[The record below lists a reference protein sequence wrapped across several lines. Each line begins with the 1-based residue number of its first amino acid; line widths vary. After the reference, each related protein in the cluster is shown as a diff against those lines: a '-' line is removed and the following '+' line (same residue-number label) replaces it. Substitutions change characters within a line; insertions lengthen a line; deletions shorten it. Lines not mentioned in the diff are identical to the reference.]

1 MIGLNKQKR
10 NKYWRT
16 ASWLLLA
23 RLLLSAGSAGAQSP
37 AWTQWGGPNRNFK
50 AEAKDLANTWPEKG
64 PRQLWSR
71 ELGEGYSGIAAVA
84 GQLYTM
90 YRQGDREIVIAL
102 DEKTGKTIWEHS
114 YEAPYQGFNRDAGPG
129 PHSMP
134 LVVGDRVYA
143 VGATGKFHCLDKQT
157 GKALWFHDLYSE
169 YGGTRLKF
177 GYSCNPFAYQG
188 MVIMLVGGRG
198 SAIMAFDQKDG
209 RVVWQKQ
216 DFMNAHSTPVLIN
229 VDGQDQ
235 IVAFMAKDVAGVD
248 PRSGELLWSHPHPT
262 DFGLAVSMPVWGEDN
277 LLFLSSAYN
286 GGSRC
291 LKLSR
296 AGGKTV
302 VQELWHTPKVAV
314 HFGNIIRI
322 GDYIY
327 CSSGQG
333 PAFFTAVEVKTG
345 KIVWQER
352 MPKASFLYVNGKFI
366 LIDEDGHLTLADA
379 SPAGLQAQA
388 KIELLKQNAWTV
400 PTLVGTKLYVRDRK
414 TIVALELGAQ

>member
-1 MIGLNKQKR
+1 MIGVRKQKR
-10 NKYWRT
+10 IKHWRS
-16 ASWLLLA
+16 ASWSLLA
-23 RLLLSAGSAGAQSP
+23 LWLLGAVSAYAQSP

-50 AEAKDLANTWPEKG
+50 MEVKGLANTWPEKG

-114 YEAPYQGFNRDAGPG
+114 YDAPYQGFNRDAGPG

-143 VGATGKFHCLDKQT
+143 VGATGKFHCLDKQN
-157 GKALWFHDLYSE
+157 GKVLWFHDLFSE
-169 YGGTRLKF
+169 YGGTRRKF
-177 GYSCNPFAYQG
+177 GYSCNPFAYQD

-235 IVAFMAKDVAGVD
+235 IVAFMAKEVAGVD
-248 PRSGELLWSHPHPT
+248 PRSGELLWSHSHPN
-262 DFGLAVSMPVWGEDN
+262 DYGLNVSMPVWGEDN

-314 HFGNIIRI
+314 HFSNIIRV

-327 CSSGQG
+327 CSSGPG

-352 MPKASFLYVNGKFI
+352 MPKASFLHINGKFI
-366 LIDEDGHLTLADA
+366 LIDEDGHLALADA
-379 SPAGLQAQA
+379 SPAGLQMQA

-400 PTLVGTKLYVRDRK
+400 PTLVRTKLYVRDRK
-414 TIVALELGAQ
+414 TIVALELGN